1 MKEKKENLSL
11 VINRRLK
18 NSPQRIRKGKSLNM
32 DSLKTLREVLFNQQD
47 RAFKLTLSGL
57 VIFIIPV
64 LIFTF
69 TGFKIAYFSFFGIAL
84 ALIGGVQLYK
94 IETLLDKV
102 NHQIMRN
109 K

>member
-1 MKEKKENLSL
+1 MYFYYMICFEE
-11 VINRRLK
+11 
-18 NSPQRIRKGKSLNM
+18 
-32 DSLKTLREVLFNQQD
+32 
-47 RAFKLTLSGL
+47 
-57 VIFIIPV
+57 
-64 LIFTF
+64 
-69 TGFKIAYFSFFGIAL
+69 IAYFSFFGIAL